1 MIKVLITGSTGAIG
15 EATARYF
22 YDNGYFVYLHY
33 HSNREKAETLAQ
45 ELGENTQIIGFDIAC
60 KTSVR
65 EALAGIE
72 VDVLVNNA
80 GKTRDKLLFWME
92 DEDWDDVIQTN
103 LTGTYTVTKALLP
116 SMQKKKFGAIINVAS
131 VAGVVGNPGQ
141 VNYAASKGGMIAMTK
156 SLALETARHKIRVN
170 CVVPGFIHSEMT
182 AGFNEKD
189 FERLIPMKRFG
200 QPHEVAEVIFFLADK
215 ASYITAEVIII
226 SGGMVR

>member
-1 MIKVLITGSTGAIG
+1 MKKVLITGATGAIG

-22 YDNGYFVYLHY
+22 YENGYFVYLHY
-33 HSNREKAETLAQ
+33 HSNRQKAQELAQ
-45 ELGENTQIIGFDIAC
+45 ELGENTQIIGFDIADRA
-60 KTSVR
+60 SVR
-65 EALAGIE
+65 DALSGIE

-103 LTGTYTVTKALLP
+103 LTGTYAVTKALLP
-116 SMQKKKFGAIINVAS
+116 GMQKNKRGAIINVSS
-131 VAGVVGNPGQ
+131 VAGVVGNAGQ

-189 FERLIPMKRFG
+189 FEKLIPMKRFG
-200 QPHEVAEVIFFLADK
+200 KAEEVAEVIFFLADK
-215 ASYITAEVIII
+215 ASYITAEVITI